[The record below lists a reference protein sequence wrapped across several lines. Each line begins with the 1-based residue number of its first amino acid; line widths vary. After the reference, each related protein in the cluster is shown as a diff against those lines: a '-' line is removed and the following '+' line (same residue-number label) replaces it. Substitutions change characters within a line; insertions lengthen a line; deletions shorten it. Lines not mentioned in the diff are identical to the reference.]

1 MSRFA
6 TFERFS
12 IVCQKFSLVLSL
24 VIKVTTFVLVLWHLT
39 NLLVCIMV
47 YLECLPC
54 ASTEFRQEG
63 VEAGNHFDKPPLAVV
78 SGHINMYPLLPRQS
92 WTPKLYVHN
101 CHA

>member
-24 VIKVTTFVLVLWHLT
+24 VIKVTTFVLVLRHLT

-47 YLECLPC
+47 YLECLLC

-63 VEAGNHFDKPPLAVV
+63 VEAGNHFQRTSFGGCLGPHKHVPLV
-78 SGHINMYPLLPRQS
+78 
-92 WTPKLYVHN
+92 T
-101 CHA
+101 